1 MKYLK
6 ILFLFVLMSCSSTKV
21 VYDYDS
27 KMDFTTYKTF
37 NYFEDVG
44 KGLNELDVKRITNEL
59 SEGLQQKGMRLS
71 DTPDFYINIV
81 AKDREAIRRNTIG
94 VGIGGGGNV
103 GFGISGGIPI
113 GSRKINQE
121 ITVDFVESKTNN
133 LIWNGIANSEIK
145 ERTTPEERLAHYK
158 KVIIEI
164 LKGFPPN
171 KKK

>member
-1 MKYLK
+1 MKQLKYLF
-6 ILFLFVLMSCSSTKV
+6 IFVLMSCSSTKV
-21 VYDYDS
+21 VYDYDN

-44 KGLNELDVKRITNEL
+44 KGLNELDVKRITKEL
-59 SEGLQQKGMRLS
+59 TEGLQQKGMRLS
-71 DTPDFYINIV
+71 DTPDIYINIV
-81 AKDREAIRRNTIG
+81 SKEREGARRNTIG
-94 VGIGGGGNV
+94 VGIGGGRNI

-113 GSRKINQE
+113 GSRKINQQ

-133 LIWNGIANSEIK
+133 LVWNGIANSEVK
-145 ERTTPEERLAHYK
+145 ERTTPEERLEHYK

-164 LKGFPPN
+164 LKGYPPN

>member
-1 MKYLK
+1 MKQLK
-6 ILFLFVLMSCSSTKV
+6 YLFLFILMSCSSTKV
-21 VYDYDS
+21 VYDYDN

-81 AKDREAIRRNTIG
+81 SKDREAIRRNTIG

-145 ERTTPEERLAHYK
+145 ERTTPEEKLAHYK
-158 KVIIEI
+158 KVVTEI
-164 LKGFPPN
+164 LKGYPPN